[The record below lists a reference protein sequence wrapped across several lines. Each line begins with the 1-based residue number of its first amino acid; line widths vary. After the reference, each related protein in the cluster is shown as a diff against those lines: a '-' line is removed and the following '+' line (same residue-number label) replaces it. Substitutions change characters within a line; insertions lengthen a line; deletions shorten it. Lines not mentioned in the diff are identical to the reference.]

1 MLSLLDAVW
10 SLKLRVLSED
20 AWSAYCLPRSKAV
33 FGRQSALRA
42 EDEHLKSFLYSIQIA
57 LCDIVAGMENGF
69 IFEQERCVS
78 SAFIDSS
85 LYLGIAE
92 AALMAQDNLTECFH
106 HIGCD
111 GILYREKYNAFWV
124 FTKTKLRFYSRP
136 AWRQHV
142 TARTFPVSNAG
153 LRTEIDTVIAD
164 MDGKTL
170 VTAKQEACVL
180 DIETRRPV
188 KLESVHYPVTD
199 FPPPEFTDNFDR
211 LAADFTDSDKMFD
224 ETIRSQH
231 IDMSHHMNNI
241 EYIKL
246 ALNAFTD
253 DFLRTHDV
261 ESLEVHFTGESREG
275 QILSVYKKDD
285 CTGGYLTALIAVKE
299 SGRTVFK
306 MKIVFKQDE

>member
-1 MLSLLDAVW
+1 M
-10 SLKLRVLSED
+10 
-20 AWSAYCLPRSKAV
+20 

-42 EDEHLKSFLYSIQIA
+42 EDEHLKSFLYSIQTA

-124 FTKTKLRFYSRP
+124 FTKTKLRFYARP

-164 MDGKTL
+164 MDGKML

-180 DIETRRPV
+180 DIDTRRPV
-188 KLESVHYPVTD
+188 KLESVRYPVTD
-199 FPPPEFTDNFDR
+199 FPQAQFSDHFER
-211 LAADFTDSDKMFD
+211 LDKDFTEEDKAFD
-224 ETIRSQH
+224 EIIRSQH
-231 IDMSHHMNNI
+231 IDMSRHMNNI

-275 QILSVYKKDD
+275 QILSVYKKDEYAVD
-285 CTGGYLTALIAVKE
+285 GRPAALFAVKE

-306 MKIVFKQDE
+306 MKIIFKQDE